1 MAPVESG
8 RALERRDPRGESFSH
23 WVIVMGTLLSFLLS
37 FDTWLAFGPTYI
49 FKEIIIGF
57 LATAPKQYRQPTI
70 DWNQLNYGPKWGFS
84 LYKLITSCMWSSN
97 KQPADTV
104 PSLQGLLSVPVRLK
118 RHATIRPCPAALL
131 PISLLSHI
139 KPAPGLLRL
148 CSCQNVPS
156 PFFSPCLFHRTFEV
170 AEKSPRKYKIQM
182 SPPLGNTCE
191 ALKLSTFVCST
202 LTCMFYRIT
211 QLWLSVFT
219 CFLPLYWFWS
229 S

>member
-1 MAPVESG
+1 MALVESG
-8 RALERRDPRGESFSH
+8 RALERRDPHGESFSH
-23 WVIVMGTLLSFLLS
+23 WVIIMGTLLSFLLS

-84 LYKLITSCMWSSN
+84 LYKLTTSCMWSSN

-104 PSLQGLLSVPVRLK
+104 PSLQELLSVSVQLK

-148 CSCQNVPS
+148 QLPECSISFLFPMPFSQDLWSCWEVPKEIQNTDVPS
-156 PFFSPCLFHRTFEV
+156 SGKHLWGIKAFYF
-170 AEKSPRKYKIQM
+170 
-182 SPPLGNTCE
+182 
-191 ALKLSTFVCST
+191 
-202 LTCMFYRIT
+202 CMQHLDMYV
-211 QLWLSVFT
+211 L
-219 CFLPLYWFWS
+219 
-229 S
+229 